1 MMRRQKSF
9 HPARPHMSHTAGVL
23 TAQAAA
29 GRLSRLEFDIARLER
44 EISVAELRASR
55 ARKAL
60 VTAVGER
67 RTLLGIIARP
77 PAALQNGGPHGA

>member
-1 MMRRQKSF
+1 MHRQKPF
-9 HPARPHMSHTAGVL
+9 HPARPHLSHTAGVL
-23 TAQAAA
+23 TSQAAA

-44 EISVAELRASR
+44 EISVAELRADR

-60 VTAVGER
+60 ITAVGER

-77 PAALQNGGPHGA
+77 PAALQRGGSHGS